1 MKVSFDWLKDY
12 VQIDISAGEVAERL
26 IHTGFN
32 LEEIREVA
40 GDSMLDLEVTSNRPD
55 CLGHLGIAREIAAV
69 FGKEM
74 NLPDVTLMEEET
86 PVTDLAAVEILT
98 PDLCPRY
105 MARVIRNVKI
115 GPSPAWLVKRLETI
129 GLRSVNNVVDITNY
143 VMMETGQPLHA
154 FDLDKLCGKK
164 IIVRQARPGEMFF
177 AIDHSEHKLDSRMLV
192 IADGERAVAMA
203 GVMGGVNTEVTET
216 TKNILLES
224 AEFEPVCIRQT
235 ARKLNLRSDSS
246 YRFERKVDPVG
257 VEWASKRAAKMMV
270 ELCGGKL
277 AKGAIDCWA
286 TPWTPHKIEL
296 KMAKVEAM
304 LGFKVEM
311 QKAIQI
317 LSALGF
323 NVVSHDQEKMTVVV
337 PSFRAEA
344 SRPIDLVEEIGRI
357 AGLGNVPIRETVSIR
372 AVPPSKTERFD
383 RRVHQALNQCGFN
396 EAITVTM
403 VEPAIANMFTNVP
416 KDNVLR
422 VAGVRRQ
429 ANDALRCS
437 LIASLLAV
445 RRLNQDAGNAISNL
459 YEIAHVFLP
468 GDKSGELPHEY
479 RELAILNSE
488 GDLRAIR
495 GALELMTVLTN
506 SPQKIRLEPK
516 QMEWFLPDQSAVIW
530 LGEKELGIAGTI
542 SQKIQKQFDLKK
554 PAAVARINY
563 TLFSDQPMNPVT
575 VSPIAKFPAIERDL
589 SIVVKEDVRWEEIEK
604 AVHDLKLPELEALE
618 FGELFRGKQIPKG
631 QKSLFFRLRYR
642 NPDRSLTHEE
652 VDTQQ
657 KLVIETLEKSFQAQL
672 RAS

>member
-12 VQIDISAGEVAERL
+12 VKIDAPASEVAERL

-32 LEEIREVA
+32 LESISQVA
-40 GDSMLDLEVTSNRPD
+40 DDSMLDLEVTSNRPD

-69 FGKEM
+69 FEKKM
-74 NLPDVTLMEEET
+74 ALPDVTLPEEDA
-86 PVTDLAAVEILT
+86 PVTDFASVEVLS

-105 MARVIRNVKI
+105 MARVIRGVKI

-177 AIDHSEHKLDSRMLV
+177 AIDHTEHKLDSRMLV

-203 GVMGGVNTEVTET
+203 GVMGGVNSEVSKS

-246 YRFERKVDPVG
+246 YRFERKIDPVG
-257 VEWASKRAAKMMV
+257 VEWTSKRAAKMMV

-286 TPWTPHKIEL
+286 SPWTTRKVEL
-296 KMAKVEAM
+296 KMAKVDAM
-304 LGFKVEM
+304 LGYKVETE
-311 QKAIQI
+311 KAVRI

-323 NVVSHDQEKMTVVV
+323 TVESHDQEKMTVVI

-357 AGLGNVPIRETVSIR
+357 LGYGNVPIRETVSIR
-372 AVPPSKTERFD
+372 AVPPSKTQRFD
-383 RRVHQALNQCGFN
+383 HRVHQALNQCGFN

-403 VEPAIANMFTNVP
+403 VEPAMANMFTNVP
-416 KDNVLR
+416 NDNVLR

-437 LIASLLAV
+437 LISSLLSV

-468 GDKSGELPHEY
+468 NEKAGGLPQEF

-495 GALELMTVLTN
+495 GALELMTTLTN
-506 SPQKIRLEPK
+506 SPEKIRLEPK
-516 QMEWFLPDQSAVIW
+516 PMDWFLPDQSAVIL
-530 LGEKELGIAGTI
+530 LGGKEIGIVGTI

-563 TLFSDQPMNPVT
+563 TQFSDQPMKPVA
-575 VSPIAKFPAIERDL
+575 VAPIAKFPAIERDL
-589 SIVVKEDVRWEEIEK
+589 SIIVREQVRWEEIEK
-604 AVHDLKLPELEALE
+604 AVGDLKISELEAIE

-631 QKSLFFRLRYR
+631 EKSLFFRLRYR
-642 NPDRSLTHEE
+642 NPERSLTHEE
-652 VDTQQ
+652 VDAHQ
-657 KLVIETLEKSFQAQL
+657 KRVVETLEKSFQAQL